1 MKVDILGKA
10 VNTIV
15 TKVGPEKLIFLRKNQ
30 PKMMMI
36 GGLALIGVGV
46 VSACRGTLKTEET
59 VHEFKEEAHYIHS
72 TEEMLADDGVDDEK
86 KDLVKAKV
94 MNIGKLCVN
103 TVKNYAPA
111 AICIGSGVALIIGS
125 HNIMQSRIG
134 MLSAA
139 YISLDE
145 AYKGYRQRVID
156 AEGVEADRKY
166 CYGIE
171 KKEISEEKELKNG
184 KKKEV
189 KKVVNYIH
197 SDGRP
202 YSPYARFFDAYNSP
216 TEYRNDP
223 GYNDMF
229 LRSQQAIANEQ
240 FQKRGHLFLDDVY
253 KMLGMTEIPEGQ
265 LVGWYKGM
273 GDDFIDFGLLECYN
287 EAARDYVNGSTECF
301 VLDFNVDGPIWDL
314 L

>member
-1 MKVDILGKA
+1 MKADIFGKA
-10 VNTIV
+10 TGAIV
-15 TKVGPEKLIFLRKNQ
+15 KKIGAEKLIFLRKNQ
-30 PKMMMI
+30 PKMMLI

-46 VSACRGTLKTEET
+46 VSACRGTLKTEDS
-59 VHEFKEEAHYIHS
+59 VDEFKEQANYIHNAS
-72 TEEMLADDGVDDEK
+72 KLLESDK
-86 KDLVKAKV
+86 KDITKAKAE
-94 MNIGKLCVN
+94 NIGKLCLN
-103 TVKNYAPA
+103 TARNYAPA
-111 AICIGSGVALIIGS
+111 VICIGSGVALIVGS

-156 AEGVEADRKY
+156 AEGEEADRKY
-166 CYGIE
+166 CFGVE
-171 KKEISEEKELKNG
+171 KKEITEEKQLKNG
-184 KKKEV
+184 KTKEQ

-240 FQKRGHLFLDDVY
+240 FQKKGHLFLNDVY
-253 KMLGMTEIPEGQ
+253 KMLGMAETPEGQ
-265 LVGWYKGM
+265 LVGWYQGM
-273 GDDFIDFGLLECYN
+273 GDDFVDFGLLECYN